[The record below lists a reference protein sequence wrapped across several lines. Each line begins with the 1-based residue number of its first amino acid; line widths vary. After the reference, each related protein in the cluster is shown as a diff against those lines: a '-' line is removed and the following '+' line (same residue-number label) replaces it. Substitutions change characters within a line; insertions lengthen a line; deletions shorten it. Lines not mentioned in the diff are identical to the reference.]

1 MTDKPASYFTEQ
13 LLRIYHCKV
22 PFELRIL
29 HTKPKGRCG
38 SYWKHN
44 RHILINDKFITLDT
58 RRCLEVAIH
67 EYAHHLHYTE
77 FDKDEKKDGPRYRL
91 IIGFLAA
98 WKKALIR
105 ACTKRTDV
113 DTVFNDDVG
122 FINSGINSLDV
133 TKLKV
138 AAPETTGNEG
148 SGSSGGL

>member
-1 MTDKPASYFTEQ
+1 MFFCEKESSMTDKPASYFTEQ

-77 FDKDEKKDGPRYRL
+77 FGKEEKRDQPHGPEFWMIYGQLMNRA
-91 IIGFLAA
+91 IAIG
-98 WKKALIR
+98 I
-105 ACTKRTDV
+105 DV
-113 DTVFNDDVG
+113 DPFGPIIDFGVSEREPPV
-122 FINSGINSLDV
+122 
-133 TKLKV
+133 
-138 AAPETTGNEG
+138 
-148 SGSSGGL
+148 